1 MSSLRSLLLLPAVLL
16 ASCAMHLPEPEGMPA
31 PMATRS
37 MQVAAEEPTVDV
49 YLLSDNL
56 HTALVFDLKW
66 LEESGYV
73 KPPEIGKVRHVTMSW
88 GEKTAYMQRR
98 WLSPLQVFKALFTPS
113 ASVMEI
119 IPIQFKVD
127 ETCPHQNGYV
137 AKVER
142 SRGPALAAFLNACAE
157 KGPDG
162 KPVTIAP
169 SSWGDG
175 RLIKCP
181 PNYSY
186 YFPRICNVW
195 TAQALGQ
202 CGFDVTTPGAVS
214 ASGLVRQATSK
225 KNGFVKAWDT
235 DGAKYESTASAR

>member
-1 MSSLRSLLLLPAVLL
+1 MSLLRSLLLLPAALL
-16 ASCAMHLPEPEGMPA
+16 ASCAMNLPEPAGISSRME
-31 PMATRS
+31 TRS
-37 MQVAAEEPTVDV
+37 MTVAAEEERVEM

-73 KPPEIGKVRHVTMSW
+73 KPPEIGNVPHVTMSW
-88 GEKTAYMQRR
+88 GEKTAYTQKR
-98 WLSPLQVFKALFTPS
+98 WLNPLQVFKALCTPS
-113 ASVMEI
+113 DSEMEI
-119 IPIQFKVD
+119 IPIDWKVN
-127 ETCPHQNGYV
+127 EVCHHQTGYV

-162 KPVTIAP
+162 KPVTIGE
-169 SSWGDG
+169 SSWGGG
-175 RLIKCP
+175 RLIQCP
-181 PNYSY
+181 DNYSY
-186 YFPRICNVW
+186 YCPRICNVW

-214 ASGLVRQATSK
+214 ASGLVRQATRE
-225 KNGFVKAWDT
+225 KNGFVKAWDG
-235 DGAKYESTASAR
+235 D